1 MNPPFYQPTLNYLVP
16 ASGTTRSVTL
26 TGIFTAAPA
35 QIDWNALA
43 VQFSNFYPQG
53 VFVDNTQ
60 GAGPLT
66 INWQPLN
73 FNVVVPAGVSGAYQ
87 FPAAMNETC
96 TVTGNGQATCVFVD
110 FPVLPNNGGN
120 TPVTIAGPNPLPVQ
134 VSGIVAANLSPVS
147 VTSIYGAITAAGNT
161 NTPAPPANTNLRR
174 MLIGLAGNAAI
185 AA

>member
-1 MNPPFYQPTLNYLVP
+1 MNPPFYQSTLNYLVP

-120 TPVTIAGPNPLPVQ
+120 SPVTIAGPNPLPVIPILRHRQ
-134 VSGIVAANLSPVS
+134 LTLICVAC
-147 VTSIYGAITAAGNT
+147 
-161 NTPAPPANTNLRR
+161 
-174 MLIGLAGNAAI
+174 
-185 AA
+185 